1 MNSVLLSE
9 ANLGDLQ
16 GLISADHGRGEV
28 WLIQPM
34 QVCDRVCFVFDEVEF
49 DIHAKL
55 VMYEVLM
62 NAIGM
67 EVPFSTFEVNVL
79 RFLNDALL
87 HPEGWAWIQV

>member
-9 ANLGDLQ
+9 ANLGDLQGLILSLQ

-34 QVCDRVCFVFDEVEF
+34 RVCDRVCFVFDEVEF

-67 EVPFSTFEVNVL
+67 EVPF
-79 RFLNDALL
+79 
-87 HPEGWAWIQV
+87 